1 MITCEVCETLISTMV
16 DGESSAEHRTLMYGH
31 LSACDRCDAF
41 MIDTIAMQLAI
52 ARKGISTLPD
62 AAVGRHAGL
71 SGRGPVRGAAAAV
84 RTIIRKKLAVPVPV
98 LAGAVF
104 VIGAVLYT
112 LNEGQH
118 VPPVEQEFRATRTGL
133 TTVAFPVV
141 HIP

>member
-1 MITCEVCETLISTMV
+1 MITCDACETFISTMV
-16 DGESSAEHRTLMYGH
+16 DGESSAEQRTLMYAH
-31 LSACDRCDAF
+31 LAACDRCDAF
-41 MIDTIAMQLAI
+41 MNTTIAMQLAI

-62 AAVGRHAGL
+62 AVAGRHAGL

-98 LAGAVF
+98 LAGTIV

-112 LNEGQH
+112 LAGGQH
-118 VPPVEQEFRATRTGL
+118 VPPVEQEFRATRTSL
-133 TTVAFPVV
+133 TTASFPVV